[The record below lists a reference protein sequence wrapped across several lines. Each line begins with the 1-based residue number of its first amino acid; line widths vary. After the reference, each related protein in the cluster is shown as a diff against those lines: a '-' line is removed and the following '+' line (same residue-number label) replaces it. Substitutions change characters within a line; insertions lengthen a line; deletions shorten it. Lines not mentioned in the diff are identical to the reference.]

1 MQVAAL
7 DGLDKRVLYYAS
19 KSYAAQIN
27 RGNLYR
33 QLNPTFFI
41 GILDFKITKNQAYIS
56 RHKVVDIQTG
66 EHYIKDIAFNFIELP
81 KFNKPANKLKT
92 IIDQWVYFIK
102 NAENLALIPE
112 RTTDEGLKKAYEN
125 ADKHNWTEKELDAY
139 DKIFMQEQDDR
150 GRMNFAIRKAKEEAV
165 QITEKKTQNK
175 IGANFLKADISIKT
189 VAENTGLTFEE
200 VKNLLHKS

>member
-112 RTTDEGLKKAYEN
+112 GTTDEGLKKAYEN